1 MRSLFRSF
9 QEKLQA
15 GFASATQWVSAHKH
29 PLGLGILVVCL
40 MLLPHFAQAT
50 TITEDA
56 VTAII
61 QLLAWVVETLG
72 KVFVFLVDI
81 FLGFARY
88 NGFGNAQPVQ
98 IGWVIVRD
106 ICNMF
111 FIVILLISAFSTI
124 IGWDSSL
131 RYNAVLPKLLLMAI
145 LINFSRTL
153 IQVLIDF
160 SQVVMLTFVNAFRAA
175 GAGNFTAAFRINQL
189 LSMGESYTSGAA
201 PESDLLAEV
210 FASFLLALVLIV
222 IANGVML
229 IMIAY
234 VLGRIVLLWMMLIL
248 SPAAFFVTALP
259 SRLQSGMASLSGKYW
274 SRLAGVLTGGPVV
287 MFFIYLTFAVLQ
299 SPPVN
304 PPTAPTDQAGQP
316 VAGSVALDNG
326 EQNLARQL
334 NLYTPTADIN
344 GAGAT
349 SFLTRVGTS
358 DNVASFIIAVA
369 LMLMALEAAMEA
381 ANAVDSSVGQF
392 AQKIGS
398 ASKGLAFG
406 AASLAAASPFLA
418 AKFLGVGAARAVDR
432 RYDVTGK
439 ASGLALRVT
448 NRIPLVG
455 QYARKTLMT
464 GMTMRKREAE
474 QTESDLINATK
485 GMTADQKRIVQ
496 KGGQSWVGGA
506 LNTAA
511 NKAVNMLPGGSLA
524 RDAASAVNKRLG
536 GAWYT
541 QGDKRAFEALALD
554 LASDGVD
561 AEQRSELED
570 ELADSIKRD
579 GRFGAAGVSG
589 TVNGDGHTGKMADAL
604 ADDRLLEEKK
614 RNLEIAHQK
623 AAQVGDR
630 ATLDRIKEERKNNPL
645 LMMTD
650 EKFAAE
656 MKKKVENPTKFAKM
670 DASAKSDVKV
680 IIEGL
685 KAAGVV
691 EQVGDE
697 VVLTGDDAKRE
708 AYLNSLSKADKT
720 MHGNTDFVLDY
731 LDNNKLASGKNGMNV
746 AETTASRLETDGN
759 GNMRMWRNPSSS
771 LSTDD
776 LAKAVSGGLMMRN
789 SKEASSF
796 ADLKGRTAAQMAT
809 ASAGNS
815 LRDFLGAGGK
825 ISDIQ
830 NIPNI
835 KAAMEQFTQDVATK
849 LNSVLEFDDKQL
861 KVQPGQDKVFQ
872 DLVKELRPLLS
883 QSGQRGLD
891 QSFVNGILDSMQRSV
906 TVTDKATGAAMT
918 APLADVGMYKG
929 TYAAMTSSKTKKAFV
944 ELFSTAN
951 DLSHNA
957 TLKNAKDLRSSSDRK
972 DRARIAPVIDRV
984 LDGSNE

>member
-1 MRSLFRSF
+1 MRSLLRSF
-9 QEKLQA
+9 QEKVRA
-15 GFASATQWVSAHKH
+15 GFASATQWVSARKH
-29 PLGLGILVVCL
+29 PLGLGFLMLCL
-40 MLLPHFAQAT
+40 MLVPHFAQAT
-50 TITEDA
+50 TVTQDA
-56 VTAII
+56 VTAIT
-61 QLLAWVVETLG
+61 QLLAWVVQTLG

-88 NGFGNAQPVQ
+88 NGFGDAQPVQ

-153 IQVLIDF
+153 IQLLIDF

-189 LSMGESYTSGAA
+189 MSMGESYTSGAA
-201 PESDLLAEV
+201 PESDLLAQV

-299 SPPVN
+299 SPPAN
-304 PPTAPTDQAGQP
+304 PPTTPTNEAIQVG
-316 VAGSVALDNG
+316 GSVALDNG
-326 EQNLARQL
+326 QQNLARQL

-344 GAGAT
+344 GASAT
-349 SFLTRVGTS
+349 NFLTRVGTS

-381 ANAVDSSVGQF
+381 ANAVDGSVGAF

-418 AKFLGVGAARAVDR
+418 AKFLGVGAARTVDR

-448 NRIPLVG
+448 NRIPIVG
-455 QYARKTLMT
+455 QYARKPLMA

-474 QTESDLINATK
+474 QTESDLLSATK
-485 GMTADQKRIVQ
+485 GMTADQKAIVQ
-496 KGGQSWVGGA
+496 AGGQSLIGGA
-506 LNTAA
+506 LNSLA
-511 NKAVNMLPGGSLA
+511 NKAVNALPEGSLA

-541 QGDKRAFEALALD
+541 QGDKMAFQALALD
-554 LASDGVD
+554 MASDAVD
-561 AEQRSELED
+561 AEQRTPLED
-570 ELADSIKRD
+570 ELAASIARDSAFDPVKN
-579 GRFGAAGVSG
+579 A
-589 TVNGDGHTGKMADAL
+589 GHTGAMADAL
-604 ADDRLLEEKK
+604 ANDRLLEQK
-614 RNLEIAHQK
+614 RANLDIAQQK
-623 AAQVGDR
+623 ATQLGDQ

-645 LMMTD
+645 LISSP
-650 EKFAAE
+650 EKFASE
-656 MKKKVENPTKFAKM
+656 IKKKVENPEKFAKM
-670 DASAKSDVKV
+670 DASAKSDVRV

-691 EQVGDE
+691 EQDGDE
-697 VVLTGDDAKRE
+697 MVLTGDDAKRE

-720 MHGNTDFVLDY
+720 MYGNTDFVLDY
-731 LDNNKLASGKNGMNV
+731 LDNNKLASGKSGMKL
-746 AETTASRLETDGN
+746 AETTASRLEADGN
-759 GNMRMWRNPSSS
+759 GNMRMWRNPSSK
-771 LSTDD
+771 LGTDD

-796 ADLKGRTAAQMAT
+796 TDLKGRTAAQMAT
-809 ASAGNS
+809 PAAGNA

-849 LNSVLEFDDKQL
+849 LNSVLEFDDGQL
-861 KVQPGQDKVFQ
+861 KVQPGQDAVFQ

-891 QSFVNGILDSMQRSV
+891 QSFVNGILDSMQRTI
-906 TVTDKATGAAMT
+906 TVTDAAGGTKT

-957 TLKNAKDLRSSSDRK
+957 TLKNAKDLRLSTDRK

>member
-1 MRSLFRSF
+1 MRSLLRSF

-15 GFASATQWVSAHKH
+15 GFASVTQWVSAHKH
-29 PLGLGILVVCL
+29 PLGLGILMLCL

-61 QLLAWVVETLG
+61 QLLAWVVQTLG

-88 NGFGNAQPVQ
+88 NGFGDAQPVQ

-153 IQVLIDF
+153 IQLLIDF
-160 SQVVMLTFVNAFRAA
+160 SQVVMLTFVNAFRSA

-189 LSMGESYTSGAA
+189 MSMGESYTSGAA
-201 PESDLLAEV
+201 PETNLLAQV

-299 SPPVN
+299 SPPAN
-304 PPTAPTDQAGQP
+304 PPTAPTNEAGQ
-316 VAGSVALDNG
+316 VGGSVALDNG
-326 EQNLARQL
+326 QQNLARQL

-344 GAGAT
+344 GVNAT
-349 SFLTRVGTS
+349 NFLTRVGTS

-418 AKFLGVGAARAVDR
+418 AKFLGVGAARALDR

-448 NRIPLVG
+448 NRIPIVG
-455 QYARKTLMT
+455 QYARKPLMA

-474 QTESDLINATK
+474 QTESELLSATK
-485 GMTADQKRIVQ
+485 GMTAEQKAIVQ
-496 KGGQSWVGGA
+496 AGGQSLIGGA
-506 LNTAA
+506 LNSLA
-511 NKAVNMLPGGSLA
+511 NKAVNALPEGSLA

-541 QGDKRAFEALALD
+541 QGDKMAFQALALD
-554 LASDGVD
+554 LASNAVD
-561 AEQRSELED
+561 AEQRTPLED
-570 ELADSIKRD
+570 ELAASIGRDSAFD
-579 GRFGAAGVSG
+579 P
-589 TVNGDGHTGKMADAL
+589 VNKAGHTGKMADAL
-604 ADDRLLEEKK
+604 ANDRLLEQK
-614 RNLEIAHQK
+614 RANLDIAQQK
-623 AAQVGDR
+623 ATQLGDQ

-645 LMMTD
+645 LISSP
-650 EKFAAE
+650 EKFASE
-656 MKKKVENPTKFAKM
+656 IKKKVENPEKFAKM
-670 DASAKSDVKV
+670 DASAKSDVRV

-697 VVLTGDDAKRE
+697 MVLTGDDAKRE

-731 LDNNKLASGKNGMNV
+731 LDNNKLASGKNGMKL
-746 AETTASRLETDGN
+746 AETSASRLEADGN
-759 GNMRMWRNPSSS
+759 GNMRMWRNPSSK
-771 LSTDD
+771 LGTDD

-796 ADLKGRTAAQMAT
+796 TDLKGRTAVQMAT
-809 ASAGNS
+809 PAAGNA
-815 LRDFLGAGGK
+815 LRDFLEAGGR
-825 ISDIQ
+825 ISDVQ
-830 NIPNI
+830 TIPGI
-835 KAAMEQFTQDVATK
+835 KQAMAQFTQSIATK
-849 LNSVLEFDDKQL
+849 MNSVLEFDGNQLNVKSGQEADFRELMKQ
-861 KVQPGQDKVFQ
+861 
-872 DLVKELRPLLS
+872 LRPLLS

-891 QSFVNGILDSMQRSV
+891 QSFVTGILDSMQQNI
-906 TVTDKATGAAMT
+906 TVTNTGPAGGTETMA
-918 APLADVGMYKG
+918 LADVGMYKS
-929 TYAAMTSSKTKKAFV
+929 TYNTLTSTKTKKALV

-951 DLSHNA
+951 DLSHTPTLENA
-957 TLKNAKDLRSSSDRK
+957 SKLYSSTDRK
-972 DRARIAPVIDRV
+972 VRDRVSPVIGRV
-984 LDGSNE
+984 IEGSLDS